1 MIKRLF
7 DIIFAVLGLVVTSPV
22 FLLVALWIWLEGDGP
37 VFFRQQRIGRF
48 GRPFDLIK
56 FRTMVPDDGSGG
68 DIGVTMSGHP
78 RVKRLSGRL
87 LRKTKLDELPQLW
100 NVLRGEMSLV
110 GPRPEL
116 ERYVRLYPERDRDE
130 VLSVRPGLTDWAA
143 LQFSD
148 EEAML
153 EGRDDPEAF
162 YVERILPAKVSLYR
176 KYVRR
181 QSFWYDI
188 GLIALTVLA
197 LLLPPIRERLR
208 YTAL

>member
-1 MIKRLF
+1 MAKRLF
-7 DIIFAVLGLVVTSPV
+7 DIVFAVLGLIVTSPV
-22 FLLVALWIWLEGDGP
+22 FLLVGLWIWLEGDGP
-37 VFFRQQRIGRF
+37 VFFCQQRIGRF
-48 GRPFDLIK
+48 GWPFDLIK
-56 FRTMVPDDGSGG
+56 FRTMVPDDSRGG

-78 RVKRLSGRL
+78 RVTRLSGRL

-100 NVLRGEMSLV
+100 NVLRGEMSFV

-116 ERYVRLYPERDRDE
+116 ERYVRFYPAHDRDE

-148 EEAML
+148 EGAML

-176 KYVRR
+176 EYVRR

-188 GLIALTVLA
+188 GLIVLTVLA
-197 LLLPPIRERLR
+197 LLLPPVRERLR
-208 YTAL
+208 YTEL